1 MTQPR
6 IPVASYRL
14 QFHSGMRF
22 EDARALISYFH
33 DLGITDPTKLN
44 PELGS
49 EEDFEN
55 LARQLQAQRMGLL
68 LDIVPNHMA
77 ASSENPWWMDL
88 LEDGP
93 ASASASYFDVD
104 WHPPSRSLD
113 NRILLPLLAHSYAS
127 SLE

>member
-33 DLGITDPTKLN
+33 DLGITDLYASPILQARRGSTHGYDITDPTKLN

-55 LARQLQAQRMGLL
+55 LIFRYEEPNGMTRWDSPLF
-68 LDIVPNHMA
+68 IVVEEDETPPNDQIWEA
-77 ASSENPWWMDL
+77 LIGSDGKTKLVFRIDL
-88 LEDGP
+88 
-93 ASASASYFDVD
+93 
-104 WHPPSRSLD
+104 
-113 NRILLPLLAHSYAS
+113 
-127 SLE
+127 